1 MPGRTVVRCAHR
13 TWLPR
18 SLLCLALALPTGSSP
33 VRAQLTGGQLAG
45 SQLAA
50 NPAAPPPLT
59 VEQIGAQLQHTSD
72 LRALALR
79 SYESRRVMTLSYK
92 GKLADKLASETVQM
106 TYTAPGSKQFVI
118 LSANGSPL
126 LRDSVFQRAMDSEQ
140 EAAGRTDIHMTP
152 ANYEM
157 KLLGSERL
165 PEGECYVLSVT
176 PRHNNRFTYRG
187 KIWVQSTDFA
197 IVRIDAEP
205 VETPSFWVKNG
216 LFRTEYS
223 KVGDFWFPTRMISNS
238 HIRLGGDATLT
249 IQYGPYH
256 ILSTNPTPTSPSPR
270 AME

>member
-1 MPGRTVVRCAHR
+1 MPGLRDVRRTRGTAWIAVV
-13 TWLPR
+13 
-18 SLLCLALALPTGSSP
+18 LCLAFSSLRPASLRSQTGTIS
-33 VRAQLTGGQLAG
+33 
-45 SQLAA
+45 
-50 NPAAPPPLT
+50 PPPLT
-59 VEQIGAQLQHTSD
+59 VEEIAANVQRISD
-72 LRALALR
+72 LRSLTLR

-92 GKLADKLASETVQM
+92 GRLADKLASETVQM

-140 EAAGRTDIHMTP
+140 EAAGRTDTRLTP

-165 PEGECYVLSVT
+165 PEGDCYVLSVV

-187 KIWVQSTDFA
+187 RIWVQGKDFA
-197 IVRIDAEP
+197 VVRVEAVP

-216 LFRTEYS
+216 SFRTDYS
-223 KVGDFWFPTRMISNS
+223 KIGDFWFPSRMTSNS
-238 HIRLGGDATLT
+238 HVRLGGDATLT

-256 ILSTNPTPTSPSPR
+256 VLSTTPIPVSDFSP
-270 AME
+270 AMD

>member
-1 MPGRTVVRCAHR
+1 MPGHLAGQSAHR
-13 TWLPR
+13 PWLTA
-18 SLLCLALALPTGSSP
+18 SLLCLAFALIAGRP
-33 VRAQLTGGQLAG
+33 VRAQVSGFV
-45 SQLAA
+45 
-50 NPAAPPPLT
+50 AAPPPLS
-59 VEQIGAQLQHTSD
+59 VEQIAAQVQHTTEA
-72 LRALALR
+72 RALALR

-118 LSANGSPL
+118 LAANGSPL

-140 EAAGRTDIHMTP
+140 EAAGRSDTRMTP

-165 PEGECYVLSVT
+165 PEGECYVLSVA

-187 KIWVQSTDFA
+187 RIWVQREDFA
-197 IVRIDAEP
+197 IVRVEAEP

-216 LFRTEYS
+216 SFRTEYS
-223 KVGDFWFPTRMISNS
+223 KVGGFWFPARMISNS

-256 ILSTNPTPTSPSPR
+256 ILSTNPVPTAASAQ
-270 AME
+270 AMK

>member
-1 MPGRTVVRCAHR
+1 MPGRTVVRSAHR
-13 TWLPR
+13 TWLTAI
-18 SLLCLALALPTGSSP
+18 LLCLALFLVA
-33 VRAQLTGGQLAG
+33 GGLLR
-45 SQLAA
+45 SQAA
-50 NPAAPPPLT
+50 DNAATPPPLT
-59 VEQIGAQLQHTSD
+59 VEQIAAQIQHTSD
-72 LRALALR
+72 TRALALR

-92 GKLADKLASETVQM
+92 GKLADKVASETVQM
-106 TYTAPGSKQFVI
+106 TYTAPGSKQFLI
-118 LSANGSPL
+118 LSADGSPL

-140 EAAGRTDIHMTP
+140 EAAGRTDVRLTP

-157 KLLGSERL
+157 KLLGTERL

-216 LFRTEYS
+216 SFRTEYS
-223 KVGDFWFPTRMISNS
+223 KVGDFWFPARMISNS

-256 ILSTNPTPTSPSPR
+256 ILSANPVPSSPAAQ